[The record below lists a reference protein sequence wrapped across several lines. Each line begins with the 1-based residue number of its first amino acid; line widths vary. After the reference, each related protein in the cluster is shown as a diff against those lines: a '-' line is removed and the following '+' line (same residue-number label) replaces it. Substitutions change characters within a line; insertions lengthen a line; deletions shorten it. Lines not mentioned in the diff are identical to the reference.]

1 MRLHVAEAGSPG
13 GEPVLLIT
21 GWTISSAVFDPIV
34 PLYPDLRVIT
44 YDHRGTG
51 RSGAWPA
58 PVSMAMLAADAAQV
72 LDERGVRAAHVVGL
86 SMGAMVALELAVRM
100 PDRLKSLVLV
110 GGGAGGPM
118 TAVPSAT
125 STVRVV
131 GELVGDATN
140 GRWPASVLFSRRFR
154 EEQPRRVAELCRPFG
169 RHRAPP
175 WATSFQTLAASCFAR
190 DGSLHRVRAPTLV
203 VHGDEDVMS
212 PLANATRL
220 AGGIPGARL
229 HLERGCGHAVPL
241 ERAQACADLLHA
253 WVAEHADNVPAPAGV
268 LTRAGERLSRPLALH
283 AGALRNSRQL
293 PAAVLRRLGGPT

>member
-1 MRLHVAEAGSPG
+1 MRLHVADRGPRGA
-13 GEPVLLIT
+13 EPILLIT
-21 GWTISSAVFDPIV
+21 GWTISSAIFDPIA
-34 PLYPDLRVIT
+34 PLYPDLRIIT

-51 RSGAWPA
+51 RSGPWPA
-58 PVSMAMLAADAAQV
+58 PVSMAMLAADAARV
-72 LDERGVRAAHVVGL
+72 LDDLGVRAAHVVGL

-118 TAVPSAT
+118 TAIPSLP
-125 STVRVV
+125 STARVV
-131 GELVGDATN
+131 GELVGDATS
-140 GRWPASVLFSRRFR
+140 GRWPAAVLFSRRFR

-175 WATSFQTLAASCFAR
+175 WATSFQTLATSCFAR

-220 AGGIPGARL
+220 AAGIPGARL
-229 HLERGCGHAVPL
+229 HIERGCGHAVPL
-241 ERAQACADLLHA
+241 ERAQSCADLLHD
-253 WVAEHADNVPAPAGV
+253 WVGLHADNVPAPAGPA
-268 LTRAGERLSRPLALH
+268 TRAGERLSRPLALH
-283 AGALRNSRQL
+283 AGAARNARQV
-293 PAAVLRRLGGPT
+293 PAAVLRRLGWFG